1 MVKVRVVP
9 GNEEKE
15 IKVKG
20 KVKVVDVLIKLGL
33 DPQGYIITRKGEI
46 LTEEDLVSD
55 DDELEVYRV
64 VSGG

>member
-1 MVKVRVVP
+1 MVKVRVIP

-33 DPQGYIITRKGEI
+33 DPQGYIVTRKSEI

>member
-1 MVKVRVVP
+1 MVRIRVIP
-9 GNEEKE
+9 SNEKKE
-15 IKVKG
+15 IRVKG

-33 DPQGYIITRKGEI
+33 DPQGYIVTRRGEI

>member
-1 MVKVRVVP
+1 MVKVRVIP

-33 DPQGYIITRKGEI
+33 DPQGYIVTRKSEI
-46 LTEEDLVSD
+46 LSEEDLVSD